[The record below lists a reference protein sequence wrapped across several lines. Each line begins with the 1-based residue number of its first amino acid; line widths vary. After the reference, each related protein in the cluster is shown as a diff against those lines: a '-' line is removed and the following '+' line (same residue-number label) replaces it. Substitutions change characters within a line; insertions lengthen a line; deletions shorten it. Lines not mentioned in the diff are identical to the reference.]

1 MKITNF
7 IHTLFLIFTFF
18 CFLQPSHNAPAPL
31 EEGVEDQDKDQ
42 DRGEGDDADGMHEDA
57 IEAEVIDKAMEEW
70 DEDEAKVMFLSV
82 TKFC

>member
-1 MKITNF
+1 M
-7 IHTLFLIFTFF
+7 
-18 CFLQPSHNAPAPL
+18 QPPRNAPAPS

-42 DRGEGDDADGMHEDA
+42 DGGEGDDVHGMHEDA